1 MGSAVSSG
9 QVFRFGLFEADVARN
24 TLTRCGV
31 RVRIQDQPYHALI
44 LLLER
49 PGEILTREELRQQ
62 LWPEG
67 TFVDFDGSL
76 NVILKKL
83 RAALDD
89 DSDNPRFIETVPR
102 RGYRFIAPV
111 TSETV
116 AVKSQAS
123 AGDVVPGVEA
133 KLSADSNAA
142 NSAGNNEAQAP
153 SLPPRLSTRHL
164 IYSGSAIVLLVVAV
178 LAWYLRGDLSRVR
191 TVTSK
196 PTPASVPIPRT
207 SVAVLGFHNLSGKTD
222 DGWLATALSEMLSTE
237 LAAGEKLRLVSG
249 EDVANLRLSSP
260 WPSTDT
266 LDPKTTTRIGSAL
279 NSDLLVLGSYATVGR
294 PDREQLRL
302 DVRLQTAKTGEI
314 LSEIAEIGSRQDVLQ
329 LVSAIGEKLRSRLG
343 IPQLREP
350 DQASVAASL
359 PANREAARL
368 YALGVVKLRDFDAL
382 AARDLLQQACN
393 ADPEFA
399 LGHAMLARAWSQLGY
414 EQKRKE
420 EAKKALDL
428 SANLPRA
435 ERMLV
440 EGDYYESLAD
450 HEKAVSTYRAL
461 FELFP
466 DNVEYGLLLAT
477 AQNAAAHGSQAL
489 ETVAHLRQLP
499 APASDDPRIDLAES
513 SASANKRAALVLVRS
528 AASKAKAQG
537 KDLVYARARA
547 EECSIQF
554 GGDHPEQASASCDEA
569 YNIFLAAGDRL
580 GAADT
585 IRLRGGYEESQ
596 GQREQAIATFQRA
609 LNILQELGEHE
620 KTGAVLNDMAIV
632 VTNQGRLDRGQELY
646 RRAKAHFELAG
657 DKGRTA
663 AVIADIAD
671 LSYLRGNL
679 PAAAKLYQQSLQ
691 IQTSLDHGLP
701 GYALSRLSDVALLQG
716 QVQDAQR
723 FAQQAIDAIRS
734 IQGDYEHLTSAM
746 TEMGEALEAA
756 GDLQGAR
763 KQFQAALDLQK
774 QIGQV
779 VLVAESNEELADV
792 DMDEGHGDQAEVL
805 VRAAIAEFEKDKGNP
820 DQISAYVLLS
830 RALLMEGKVED
841 AGKAIRH
848 AADLGRTVPD
858 LALRFSIAIQSARVE
873 LARANQGGANLRPVT
888 AIRELRSTIERTRK
902 LGYYG
907 IECDARLALGEWEM
921 KRNELSGRAQ
931 LTALVSD
938 ARSHGLEL
946 LARQAEQAIGTA
958 DSETARR

>member
-1 MGSAVSSG
+1 MRSAASSG
-9 QVFRFGLFEADVARN
+9 QILRFGLFEADVARN
-24 TLTRCGV
+24 TLTRKGV
-31 RVRIQDQPYHALI
+31 RVKIQDQPFHVLI
-44 LLLER
+44 LLLQQ
-49 PGEILTREELRQQ
+49 PGEIIPREELREK

-67 TFVDFDGSL
+67 TYVDFDGSL

-89 DSDNPRFIETVPR
+89 DSDNPTFIETVPR

-111 TSETV
+111 TLAIV
-116 AVKSQAS
+116 AESPTS
-123 AGDVVPGVEA
+123 SDGAGRDVATE
-133 KLSADSNAA
+133 L
-142 NSAGNNEAQAP
+142 NSDKEKMVQAP
-153 SLPPRLSTRHL
+153 NLHQAPPTRHL
-164 IYSGSAIVLLVVAV
+164 IYSASAIVLLVVAGF
-178 LAWYLRGDLSRVR
+178 AWYLRSDFSRVR
-191 TVTSK
+191 TDTMK
-196 PTPASVPIPRT
+196 PAAASVPIPRT
-207 SVAVLGFHNLSGKTD
+207 SVAVLGFHNLSGKAD

-260 WPSTDT
+260 WSSTDT
-266 LDPKTTTRIGSAL
+266 LDKKSTARIGSAL

-302 DVRLQTAKTGEI
+302 DVRLQAAKTGEI

-343 IPQLREP
+343 VPQLDQP
-350 DQASVAASL
+350 DQVSVAASL
-359 PANREAARL
+359 PSNREAARL

-393 ADPEFA
+393 ADSKFA
-399 LGHAMLARAWSQLGY
+399 LGHAMLARAWNQLGY

-428 SANLPRA
+428 SVNLPRA

-440 EGDYYESLAD
+440 KGDYYESLAD
-450 HEKAVSTYRAL
+450 HEKAASTYRAL

-489 ETVAHLRQLP
+489 ETIAHLRQLP

-513 SASANKRAALVLVRS
+513 SSTPNKRAALELVRS
-528 AASKAKAQG
+528 AVGKAKAQG
-537 KDLVYARARA
+537 KKLVYARARA
-547 EECSIQF
+547 EECSLQL
-554 GGDHPEQASASCDEA
+554 GGDHPEQAFASCDDA

-585 IRLRGGYEESQ
+585 IRLKGGYEDNQ
-596 GQREQAIATFQRA
+596 GQHEQAIATFQRA

-620 KTGAVLNDMAIV
+620 KTGAVLNSMAIV
-632 VTNQGRLDRGQELY
+632 FTNEGRLDRGEELY

-671 LSYLRGNL
+671 LSYLRGDL
-679 PAAAKLYQQSLQ
+679 PAAARLYQQSLE
-691 IQTSLDHGLP
+691 IQTSLDHGDP

-716 QVQDAQR
+716 RVQDAQR
-723 FAQQAIDAIRS
+723 FAQQAIDAIRPT
-734 IQGDYEHLTSAM
+734 QGGYEHLSGAM
-746 TEMGEALEAA
+746 TNLGEALEAA

-763 KQFQAALDLQK
+763 QQFQAALDMQK
-774 QIGQV
+774 QIGQ
-779 VLVAESNEELADV
+779 LVMVEESYEELADV
-792 DMDEGHGDQAEVL
+792 AMDEGHGEQAEPL
-805 VRAAIAEFEKDKGNP
+805 LRAAIAEFEKDKGNP
-820 DQISAYVLLS
+820 DQISAYALLS
-830 RALLMEGKVED
+830 RTLLMQGKLED
-841 AGKAIRH
+841 ADKAIRH
-848 AADLGRTVPD
+848 AAELGRTVPD

-873 LARANQGGANLRPVT
+873 LAKADRGGGANLRPVT

-921 KRNELSGRAQ
+921 KRNELSGRPQ

-946 LARQAEQAIGTA
+946 LARQAEQAISTA